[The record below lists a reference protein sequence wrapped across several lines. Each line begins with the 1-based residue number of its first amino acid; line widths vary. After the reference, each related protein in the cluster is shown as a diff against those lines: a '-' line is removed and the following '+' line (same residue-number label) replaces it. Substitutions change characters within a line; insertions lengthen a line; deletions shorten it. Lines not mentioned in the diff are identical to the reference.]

1 MPAVLRPWL
10 LVVLALALFS
20 LLLDTFATRQ
30 RRLGPA
36 RSLRTLDESTATDNA
51 SHPLASTTQAL
62 HGVRTREEASQKV
75 EEASIRTDET
85 NTSCFEIDQG
95 SGLKLPCFWIVPK
108 GLDLEMH
115 KPQAGGEPTILLLVS
130 SYRDF
135 QCRETIAYAFSR
147 AAHPLRL
154 HAAVVD
160 QVGQTPVVRHAIPS
174 EPERTGH
181 VGWQE
186 RHPVRRSASSLRRRR
201 FPATLPSCGSSSHV
215 SRGCSTWDGPY
226 FCTAF
231 ESSLVPRGGIC
242 AAGKS
247 AWLSEQCTPMS
258 HVWCDRVHSTNGQR
272 RWILMSSSFVA
283 GMTTS
288 SSSGRP
294 QGMSTPYSPPT

>member
-20 LLLDTFATRQ
+20 LLLDSFATRQ
-30 RRLGPA
+30 RQLGPA

-51 SHPLASTTQAL
+51 SHPLASATQAL

-75 EEASIRTDET
+75 EEASSRTEET
-85 NTSCFEIDQG
+85 NTTCFEIDQG
-95 SGLKLPCFWIVPK
+95 SGLKMPCFWIVPK

-160 QVGQTPVVRHAIPS
+160 QVGKNDILCDVPPLPCADDDSQPLCLHAGRVRTFRVDARHGMGPTYARHLSHRLYRGEAYVLQVRARGSVSSARRCPMCGATDS
-174 EPERTGH
+174 TLRMAN
-181 VGWQE
+181 VGGLSC
-186 RHPVRRSASSLRRRR
+186 RVRS
-201 FPATLPSCGSSSHV
+201 
-215 SRGCSTWDGPY
+215 
-226 FCTAF
+226 
-231 ESSLVPRGGIC
+231 
-242 AAGKS
+242 
-247 AWLSEQCTPMS
+247 WL
-258 HVWCDRVHSTNGQR
+258 G
-272 RWILMSSSFVA
+272 
-283 GMTTS
+283 
-288 SSSGRP
+288 
-294 QGMSTPYSPPT
+294 